1 MNDEYKHELST
12 PGLALKMQVMRD
24 FKVDEE
30 TAERIIAFV
39 STLALEKMKKWIYN
53 TRRKQKDKAEY
64 IYQLTK
70 RLKKGD
76 TRVIDEIEKKILEL
90 CVES

>member
-1 MNDEYKHELST
+1 VSGGYEEEPSAPEFVK
-12 PGLALKMQVMRD
+12 QIMRD

-30 TAERIIAFV
+30 TAERIIAYCNSF
-39 STLALEKMKKWIYN
+39 AMEKMKKWICN
-53 TRRKQKDKAEY
+53 ARRKQKDKAEE

-76 TRVIDEIEKKILEL
+76 KTVIDELEKKILEL
-90 CVES
+90 CVET

>member
-12 PGLALKMQVMRD
+12 PELALKMQVMRD

-53 TRRKQKDKAEY
+53 TRRK
-64 IYQLTK
+64 
-70 RLKKGD
+70 
-76 TRVIDEIEKKILEL
+76 
-90 CVES
+90 